1 MSRSI
6 RGKLARLGLIREA
19 VAILALAFFFSGREV
34 RGQGWIDLLAGEP
47 ISQTALLSD
56 LRRVR
61 IIYLGEMHT
70 ARSHHRLE
78 AQLLSLLATGEE
90 PLSLFLEA
98 LESEDE
104 PWVTRFLAG
113 ELSFEEFARTIHW
126 SARWSNYQ
134 DYRGVCLLA
143 RERRIRIF
151 GLDGPAP
158 LFRRIARQGWQ
169 SVPPTE
175 RTHLHLDHVRFNPLY
190 QRLLQLFLPIHP
202 GMGRAWLR
210 QAAEAQEVRDEW
222 MAQRIVR
229 ALHGSGRKKD
239 RALVVCGAGHLRF
252 GLGLPEHVAWRL
264 PLPRRIL
271 LLAPPPE
278 KERNSGLSV
287 TRSPGYVLSVS
298 HSSLEFVDRPLADY
312 LWLPPKLFP
321 LPKER

>member
-1 MSRSI
+1 MSGSI
-6 RGKLARLGLIREA
+6 RGKIARLGLIREA
-19 VAILALAFFFSGREV
+19 VVILALSFLFSGC
-34 RGQGWIDLLAGEP
+34 GAHSQGWIDLLAGEP

-78 AQLLSLLATGEE
+78 AQLLSLLGTGED

-104 PWVTRFLAG
+104 PWVSRFLAG
-113 ELSFEEFARTIHW
+113 ELSFEEFARAIHW

-134 DYRGVCLLA
+134 DYRGLCLLA

-158 LFRRIARQGWQ
+158 LFRRIARLGWQ
-169 SVPPTE
+169 SVPTAE
-175 RTHLHLDHVRFNPLY
+175 RTRLRLDHVQFDPMY

-202 GMGRAWLR
+202 GMGRTWLR

-229 ALHGSGRKKD
+229 ALHGRGRKED

-271 LLAPPPE
+271 LLASPPE
-278 KERNSGLSV
+278 KERNSGLALK
-287 TRSPGYVLSVS
+287 RSPGQFLSVP
-298 HSSLEFVDRPLADY
+298 HASLEFVDRPLAHY
-312 LWLPPKLFP
+312 LWLPPKAFP
-321 LPKER
+321 LPREP